1 LEDTK
6 SLEVLAP
13 GPLTTVQD
21 LGRPGFGKYGVP
33 PSGALD
39 TFSLRV
45 ANLLV
50 GNGEGEAGLEIT
62 LMGLRVKALTDL
74 NLAVTGGDLQPHRN
88 EAPLDMW
95 RSLRVRRGDILH
107 FKAPGTGC
115 RAYLAAG
122 GGICAPLVLGSKSTN
137 NACRFGGL
145 EGRPLQKGDILT
157 VTQPQRHLSHTGRA
171 LDKPMIPRY
180 PKQWPLRVLFG
191 PQAEDFTDRVKKRF
205 LHGDFEVTP
214 QTDRMGIRL
223 AGPPIERRKGLPES
237 IISEGVVSGTIQVP
251 GDGQPIIILVE
262 TVTGGYRKIATV
274 ISADLPRLGQI
285 KPGDRVKFQAVSL
298 QQALGAFEHV
308 EALIARLKEEA
319 ANL

>member
-1 LEDTK
+1 
-6 SLEVLAP
+6 
-13 GPLTTVQD
+13 
-21 LGRPGFGKYGVP
+21 VP

-74 NLAVTGGDLQPHRN
+74 TVALAGGDLQPHRN
-88 EAPLDMW
+88 DSPLEMW

-107 FKAPGTGC
+107 FKAPRTGC

-122 GGICAPLVLGSKSTN
+122 GGISVPSVLGSKSTN
-137 NACRFGGL
+137 CASRFGGL
-145 EGRPLQKGDILT
+145 EGRPLQRGDILT
-157 VTQPQRHLSHTGRA
+157 VNQPQRHLSHPGRA
-171 LDKPMIPRY
+171 LDRSLIPRY
-180 PKQWPLRVLFG
+180 ATQWPLRVLFG
-191 PQAEDFTDRVKKRF
+191 PQAEDFTDTVKKRF
-205 LHGDFEVTP
+205 LQGDFEVTP

-223 AGPPIERRKGLPES
+223 AGPPVEKRKGFPES
-237 IISEGVVSGTIQVP
+237 ILSEGVVPGTIQVP
-251 GDGQPIIILVE
+251 GDAQPIIILVE

-298 QQALGAFEHV
+298 KQALEALEHV
-308 EALIARLKEEA
+308 EATMARLKEDA
-319 ANL
+319 THV